1 MMANKFHKAML
12 AFSSERINSVDRA
25 LDDVLEYR
33 EAEGEANVVL
43 QELTRTL
50 NPEQMK
56 KLEDYFDKA
65 SCLPM
70 VYAQKVYE
78 LAFYDGIGFAR
89 EMEGF
94 GDDSN

>member
-1 MMANKFHKAML
+1 MANKFHKAML

-33 EAEGEANVVL
+33 ETESEANVVL
-43 QELTRTL
+43 QELTKTL
-50 NPEQMK
+50 TPEQRG
-56 KLEDYFDKA
+56 KLEKYFDKA

-78 LAFYDGIGFAR
+78 LGFYDGISFAR

-94 GDDSN
+94 GNDSN